1 MKLFPRLAAAF
12 ALLVLAAVPAGAAG
26 SAASGPIPAPAAYP
40 ERVLG
45 KADAPITMVDY
56 SSLTC
61 PHCATF
67 HTTVLPQIKKDFIDT
82 GKVKLVYRDF
92 PLDRLALGAA
102 VVARCVPEG
111 SFFPLLDML
120 YKGQEKWTRASN
132 PLDAIQGYGRLAGL
146 TPDAMDACFKDQ
158 PLVDA
163 IQQVRE
169 NANKAHNI
177 TSTPSFVINGTL
189 HSGAQGYDYFAK
201 VFNELE
207 GR

>member
-12 ALLVLAAVPAGAAG
+12 ALLVLAAVPAGA
-26 SAASGPIPAPAAYP
+26 SEPVPAPEAYP

-45 KADAPITMVDY
+45 KADAPITMVEY

-61 PHCATF
+61 PHCAQF

-82 GKVKLVYRDF
+82 GKVKLIYRDF

-111 SFFPLLDML
+111 SFFPMLDML
-120 YKGQEKWTRASN
+120 YKGQEQWARSSN
-132 PLDAIQGYGRLAGL
+132 PLEAIQGYGRLAGL
-146 TPDAMDACFKDQ
+146 TPDAMDACFKNQ

-201 VFNELE
+201 VFNDLE